1 MSTFE
6 EKKNFIKKIIAIIV
20 LVFCILYLI
29 IYSLYM
35 KGVFVK
41 EKYTGIKLSD
51 LVIYES
57 ITEIDTA
64 IEDLDKLQSVKLS
77 LSECKDRYIRIKSY
91 WGYEIKYKYHDY
103 KHHDPLNYEYKKMS
117 FELSK
122 NGEIKNYEADDEI
135 YHENFYN
142 YYFSFFYFTLDE
154 IGEYELTINLYLFIN
169 GKDYSQ
175 TRQLKII
182 VDE

>member
-1 MSTFE
+1 M

-35 KGVFVK
+35 NGVFVK
-41 EKYTGIKLSD
+41 ENYTGIKLSG
-51 LVIYES
+51 LLIYES
-57 ITEIDTA
+57 ITEVDTA

-91 WGYEIKYKYHDY
+91 WGYEIKYKYLDY
-103 KHHDPLNYEYKKMS
+103 KHHDPLNYEYKQMS

-122 NGEIKNYEADDEI
+122 DGKIKNYETDDEI
-135 YHENFYN
+135 YHENFYK
-142 YYFSFFYFTLDE
+142 YYYSFFYFTLDE

-169 GKDYSQ
+169 GKDYLQ
-175 TRQLKII
+175 TRQFKII

>member
-20 LVFCILYLI
+20 FVFCILYLI

-51 LVIYES
+51 LLIYES

-91 WGYEIKYKYHDY
+91 W
-103 KHHDPLNYEYKKMS
+103 
-117 FELSK
+117 
-122 NGEIKNYEADDEI
+122 
-135 YHENFYN
+135 
-142 YYFSFFYFTLDE
+142 
-154 IGEYELTINLYLFIN
+154 
-169 GKDYSQ
+169 
-175 TRQLKII
+175 
-182 VDE
+182 